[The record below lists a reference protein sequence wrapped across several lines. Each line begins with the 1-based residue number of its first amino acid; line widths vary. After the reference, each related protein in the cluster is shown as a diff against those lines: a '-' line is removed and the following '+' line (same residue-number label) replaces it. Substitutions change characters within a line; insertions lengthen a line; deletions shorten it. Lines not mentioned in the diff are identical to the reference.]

1 VTASRELTPA
11 IRSCLFVLPL
21 WHPVLV
27 AEQIGAAL
35 GVDLAEG
42 RYAEFID

>member
-1 VTASRELTPA
+1 MLAHLNSGNCQRN
-11 IRSCLFVLPL
+11 
-21 WHPVLV
+21 
-27 AEQIGAAL
+27 AAL